1 MSEHRLVFIVR
12 REQGPKGERLLVAR
26 VPGTCRRGPKVR
38 NHQFPLMEAW
48 SELEREVLSIT
59 D

>member
-1 MSEHRLVFIVR
+1 MSAHRLVFIVR
-12 REQGPKGERLLVAR
+12 QEQGPKGESLLVAR
-26 VPGTCRRGPKVR
+26 VPGTCRRGPKVG

-48 SELEREVLSIT
+48 SELEREVLTIT